1 MASSIRRLPA
11 KAGYDEKAEWNER
24 ESSAPAPSSLGVI
37 HSDPGNLYHRP
48 NTMTQPMPIILDGT
62 ATAKIIRAEVALA
75 AKRLTAQ
82 TGVVPTLAA
91 ILAGDDPAS
100 QTYVAMKERA
110 CARAGINSRTFPF
123 TRGASQ
129 AEVADCLA
137 MLNADPSV
145 HGILVQHP
153 LPKHMD
159 EPAILSQM
167 DPAKDVDGIAPISLG
182 RLVAGLPAFHAC
194 TPAGMIELMR
204 RYSLPMAG
212 KHAVVIGRSVILGKP
227 LALLL
232 LQENATVTICHS
244 RTPNLAE
251 ITRQADIL
259 CAAVGRANM
268 ITRDMIKPGAVVLD
282 AGYNRVEG
290 LNHDVGDVDYDGA
303 LEVAS
308 ALTPVPGGVG
318 PMTIAM
324 LMRNT
329 LTAALEA
336 AGKPESSS

>member
-1 MASSIRRLPA
+1 
-11 KAGYDEKAEWNER
+11 
-24 ESSAPAPSSLGVI
+24 
-37 HSDPGNLYHRP
+37 
-48 NTMTQPMPIILDGT
+48 MTTPILLDGT
-62 ATAKIIRAEVALA
+62 ATAKAIRAEIGIA
-75 AKRLTAQ
+75 AKKLTAE
-82 TGVVPTLAA
+82 TGVIPTLAA

-100 QTYVAMKERA
+100 ATYVAMKERA
-110 CARAGINSRTFPF
+110 CARAGMGSRTFPF
-123 TRGASQ
+123 PNNASQ

-137 MLNADPSV
+137 MLNADLSV

-159 EPAILSQM
+159 EPAILSMM

-194 TPAGMIELMR
+194 TPAGMIELMK
-204 RYSLPMAG
+204 RYGLSIAG
-212 KHAVVIGRSVILGKP
+212 KHAVVVGRSVILGKP

-259 CAAVGRANM
+259 CACVGKAEM
-268 ITRDMIKPGAVVLD
+268 ITRDMIKPGAVILD

-290 LNHDVGDVDYDGA
+290 RSHIVGDVEYEGA
-303 LEVAS
+303 SEVAS
-308 ALTPVPGGVG
+308 AITPVPGGVG

-324 LMRNT
+324 LMQNT
-329 LTAALEA
+329 LIAAQTAARREQ
-336 AGKPESSS
+336 GGV

>member
-1 MASSIRRLPA
+1 
-11 KAGYDEKAEWNER
+11 
-24 ESSAPAPSSLGVI
+24 
-37 HSDPGNLYHRP
+37 
-48 NTMTQPMPIILDGT
+48 MTTPIILDGT
-62 ATAKIIRAEVALA
+62 TTARTIRAEVGTA
-75 AKRLTAQ
+75 AKRLTAE
-82 TGVVPTLAA
+82 TGIVPTLAA

-100 QTYVAMKERA
+100 ATYVAMKERA
-110 CARAGINSRTFPF
+110 CARAGIGSRTYPF
-123 TRGASQ
+123 TKDASQ

-159 EPAILSQM
+159 EPAILSMM

-204 RYSLPMAG
+204 RYSLPIAG

-244 RTPNLAE
+244 RTPDLAA

-259 CAAVGRANM
+259 CAAVGKAEM
-268 ITRDMIKPGAVVLD
+268 ITQDMIKPGAVVLD
-282 AGYNRVEG
+282 AGYNRVLG
-290 LNHDVGDVDYDGA
+290 LNHDVGDVDYAGA
-303 LEVAS
+303 LTVAS

-336 AGKPESSS
+336 AGKSRPSP